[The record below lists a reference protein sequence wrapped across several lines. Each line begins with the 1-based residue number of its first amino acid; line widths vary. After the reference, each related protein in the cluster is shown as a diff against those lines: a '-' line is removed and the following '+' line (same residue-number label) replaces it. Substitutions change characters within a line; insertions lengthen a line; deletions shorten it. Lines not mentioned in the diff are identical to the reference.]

1 MSIPLQLILNQKVM
15 ALEQKHLTPNRLLIR
30 YNKLVKELIDNS
42 TDHEWEMYQ
51 VVEYHDSWLKLASD
65 IDDYIIEQ
73 NKDPEDS
80 QIWQNAN
87 AFCQYFEKTID
98 KAAECVGIRV
108 RFGDT
113 TLDNLEA
120 TRLNAF
126 DTEYD
131 ETPDFFDTDNDDDY
145 EYEDED

>member
-1 MSIPLQLILNQKVM
+1 
-15 ALEQKHLTPNRLLIR
+15 
-30 YNKLVKELIDNS
+30 
-42 TDHEWEMYQ
+42 MYQ
-51 VVEYHDSWLKLASD
+51 VVEYQDSWLKLASD

-87 AFCQYFEKTID
+87 AFCQYFEAAID
-98 KAAECVGIRV
+98 KAAQMVGIRV
-108 RFGDT
+108 RFDET

-145 EYEDED
+145 EYEDEDED